1 MSGPYRVKYFANCN
15 ALLETAAKER
25 EAGKPK
31 PLGGGVGQDGAKVC
45 VCVCVCVCD
54 EAGNWGREYGYVLGE
69 RAKFRENCLK
79 GFKEEK
85 EVKEEC

>member
-1 MSGPYRVKYFANCN
+1 MEQKC
-15 ALLETAAKER
+15 
-25 EAGKPK
+25 
-31 PLGGGVGQDGAKVC
+31 VC

-54 EAGNWGREYGYVLGE
+54 EAGDWGREYGYVLGE

>member
-1 MSGPYRVKYFANCN
+1 MG
-15 ALLETAAKER
+15 ALVRMEQKC
-25 EAGKPK
+25 
-31 PLGGGVGQDGAKVC
+31 VC

-54 EAGNWGREYGYVLGE
+54 EAGDWGREYGYVLGE